1 MNLCIDVGNSTIG
14 IGVFSEDE
22 LIQKWELRSDACRTD
37 TEFYERIKNLCH
49 SNKISFESIEGIMYS
64 SVVPSLNSALKKA
77 LLKLFNTEIFTVN
90 SGIKTGLMLK
100 IDNPNEVGG
109 DLIADLVAAKELY
122 PKPSLIVD
130 LGTASKILYLSKEG
144 NFCGCLFMPGLITSS
159 QSLSVKASLLPEVGL
174 ERGKTF
180 LAKNTIDAMNNGLLY
195 GHAEMISGLVNKT
208 IKEVGTTCSVILT
221 GGCSNL
227 ISDLLPSSYIKDENL
242 VLKGLNILFKKNK
255 SRK

>member
-14 IGVFSEDE
+14 IGVFNNDD

-37 TEFYERIKNLCH
+37 TEFIERIKNLFF
-49 SNKISFESIEGIMYS
+49 SNKIGFDSITGIMYS
-64 SVVPSLNSALKKA
+64 SVVPSINSALKKA
-77 LLKLFNTEIFTVN
+77 LSKLFNAEIYTVN

-109 DLIADLVAAKELY
+109 DLIADLVAAKEFY
-122 PKPSLIVD
+122 SKPSVIVD

-174 ERGKTF
+174 EKGKTF

-195 GHAEMISGLVNKT
+195 GHAEMIKGLVNKT
-208 IKEVGTTCSVILT
+208 IENIGSDCSIILT

-227 ISDLLPSSYIKDENL
+227 ISELLPTNYIKDENL

-255 SRK
+255 KQK

>member
-14 IGVFSEDE
+14 MGVFLKDE

-37 TEFYERIKNLCH
+37 TEFLERIKNLFS
-49 SNKISFESIEGIMYS
+49 SNKISFESIDGIIYS
-64 SVVPSLNSALKKA
+64 SVVPSINSALKKA
-77 LLKLFNTEIFTVN
+77 LSKLFNVEILTVN

-122 PKPSLIVD
+122 PKPSIIID

-144 NFCGCLFMPGLITSS
+144 SFCGCLFMPGLITSS
-159 QSLSVKASLLPEVGL
+159 QSLSIKASLLPEVGL
-174 ERGKTF
+174 EKGRTF

-195 GHAEMISGLVNKT
+195 GHASMISGLVDKT
-208 IKEVGTTCSVILT
+208 LNEVGVDCSIILT

-227 ISDLLPSSYIKDENL
+227 IYDLLPTNYIKDENL
-242 VLKGLNILFKKNK
+242 VLKGLNILYKKNK